1 MSTPQKRPQSA
12 SARRVANYR
21 QRMRDAGYVPKTIW
35 VHDTKSPEYAAEAR
49 RQSIAVAAHDP
60 GGDEVMVWLDDVRA
74 WPEE

>member
-1 MSTPQKRPQSA
+1 
-12 SARRVANYR
+12 
-21 QRMRDAGYVPKTIW
+21 MRDAGYVPKTIW